1 MIIWNR
7 ENKKQAAAAA
17 ILLLAGI
24 ITGNLAEAYVPVHT
38 SQPEV
43 TAVSEKET
51 IPETDAV
58 PSETETREARKD
70 ANAYEPSITLLNLA
84 YYFPGGADSSDV
96 TQSYAGKVYQE
107 LSIKDSDWLAG
118 VYDLADIKPA
128 KMAAKLG
135 KPSSAA
141 IGAYN
146 PNDDTQDPDNPD
158 TWTINNWKKVNISF
172 VNGSGQ
178 PINGYSNV
186 KEILSM
192 ASVYTYQ
199 KDMLDAEAFKEYAN
213 RLWKDSHSFSYS
225 MSDVYYCDG
234 CLDMS
239 LEELVQEAE
248 EEEFAGELAASGD
261 ALEAGHDMDSQD
273 SDGGEENEE
282 QKTSSGKKETADRE
296 PSSSRSDSIP
306 SEGSSPSK
314 EEHENEYAE
323 PNDIVSLEA
332 SLENREEIPTGGT
345 IRKSTVDPTQWDNI
359 GPGEEPMATPN
370 EALYNTSESE
380 ASRES
385 EVSEQTESSEQAF
398 SENMGNDTA
407 SNIAGNP
414 VSDSMNEAAP
424 VKETRPSKPS
434 HNQGY
439 NKHSKGDCP
448 GHVNLNITV
457 KILGLKDSKGLIQ
470 IDPIGNNPEN
480 MTEGGWDGWDDYSIK
495 MVEAIHAQDW
505 YQDYGL
511 SISTIN
517 MRNPLSASEIDA
529 YIASLPPETSKK
541 RKEIIQFALSSVGK
555 VPYYWGGKPSRAGYE
570 GNYFGTPM
578 DPDTKGRILKGLDC
592 SGWINWVYWSVTGER
607 LAGESTSSLILCG
620 KPIKRSELKPGDI
633 IVKTGTGAHVVM
645 FLGWTSNGQMQVI
658 HESSASVNNVTV
670 KTMTADWPYYR
681 NLLD

>member
-43 TAVSEKET
+43 TAVSEEET
-51 IPETDAV
+51 VPETDAV
-58 PSETETREARKD
+58 PSEAETREARKD

-84 YYFPGGADSSDV
+84 YYFPEGADPSDV

-141 IGAYN
+141 LGTYN
-146 PNDDTQDPDNPD
+146 PNDETHDPDNPD

-261 ALEAGHDMDSQD
+261 ALEAGHDIDSQD
-273 SDGGEENEE
+273 SDEGEGNEE
-282 QKTSSGKKETADRE
+282 QKTSSGKKETVDRE
-296 PSSSRSDSIP
+296 PSSSSSDSIS

-359 GPGEEPMATPN
+359 GPGEEPMATPD

-380 ASRES
+380 ASREGD
-385 EVSEQTESSEQAF
+385 VSEQTESSEQAF

-439 NKHSKGDCP
+439 NKHSRGDCP

-529 YIASLPPETSKK
+529 YIAALPPGTSKK

>member
-7 ENKKQAAAAA
+7 ENRKQAAAAA
-17 ILLLAGI
+17 ILLSAGI
-24 ITGNLAEAYVPVHT
+24 ITGNLAESYVPVHA

-43 TAVSEKET
+43 MAVSEEDELVSET
-51 IPETDAV
+51 NAAPSEPETD
-58 PSETETREARKD
+58 EARKD

-84 YYFPGGADSSDV
+84 YYFPEGVDQSDV

-128 KMAAKLG
+128 KMAARLG
-135 KPSSAA
+135 KSSSAA
-141 IGAYN
+141 LGTYN
-146 PNDDTQDPDNPD
+146 PNDETHDPDNPD

-199 KDMLDAEAFKEYAN
+199 KDMLDAEAFQEYAN
-213 RLWKDSHSFSYS
+213 RLWKDSHSYSYS

-261 ALEAGHDMDSQD
+261 ALEAGHDIDSQD
-273 SDGGEENEE
+273 SDGGEKNEE
-282 QKTSSGKKETADRE
+282 QKTSSEKKETAAKE
-296 PSSSRSDSIP
+296 PSNSSSDSIT
-306 SEGSSPSK
+306 SEASSPSK
-314 EEHENEYAE
+314 EEGETEYAE

-359 GPGEEPMATPN
+359 GPGEEPMATPD
-370 EALYNTSESE
+370 EASYNTSESE
-380 ASRES
+380 ASREGD
-385 EVSEQTESSEQAF
+385 VSEQTELS
-398 SENMGNDTA
+398 
-407 SNIAGNP
+407 
-414 VSDSMNEAAP
+414 AP
-424 VKETRPSKPS
+424 VKETRPSKASHAQS
-434 HNQGY
+434 HN
-439 NKHSKGDCP
+439 NNSKGDCP

-470 IDPIGNNPEN
+470 TDPIGNNPEN

-517 MRNPLSASEIDA
+517 MRNPLSAAEIDA
-529 YIASLPPETSKK
+529 YIAALPPGTSKK

-578 DPDTKGRILKGLDC
+578 EPDTKGRILKGLDC

>member
-1 MIIWNR
+1 
-7 ENKKQAAAAA
+7 
-17 ILLLAGI
+17 
-24 ITGNLAEAYVPVHT
+24 
-38 SQPEV
+38 
-43 TAVSEKET
+43 
-51 IPETDAV
+51 
-58 PSETETREARKD
+58 
-70 ANAYEPSITLLNLA
+70 
-84 YYFPGGADSSDV
+84 
-96 TQSYAGKVYQE
+96 
-107 LSIKDSDWLAG
+107 
-118 VYDLADIKPA
+118 
-128 KMAAKLG
+128 
-135 KPSSAA
+135 
-141 IGAYN
+141 
-146 PNDDTQDPDNPD
+146 
-158 TWTINNWKKVNISF
+158 
-172 VNGSGQ
+172 
-178 PINGYSNV
+178 
-186 KEILSM
+186 
-192 ASVYTYQ
+192 
-199 KDMLDAEAFKEYAN
+199 
-213 RLWKDSHSFSYS
+213 
-225 MSDVYYCDG
+225 
-234 CLDMS
+234 
-239 LEELVQEAE
+239 
-248 EEEFAGELAASGD
+248 
-261 ALEAGHDMDSQD
+261 
-273 SDGGEENEE
+273 
-282 QKTSSGKKETADRE
+282 
-296 PSSSRSDSIP
+296 
-306 SEGSSPSK
+306 
-314 EEHENEYAE
+314 
-323 PNDIVSLEA
+323 
-332 SLENREEIPTGGT
+332 
-345 IRKSTVDPTQWDNI
+345 
-359 GPGEEPMATPN
+359 MATPN

-529 YIASLPPETSKK
+529 YIAGLPPGTSKK

>member
-24 ITGNLAEAYVPVHT
+24 ITGGLADAYIPASDSLT
-38 SQPEV
+38 SREI
-43 TAVSEKET
+43 VSEEDSSPQET
-51 IPETDAV
+51 VTQPSEPET
-58 PSETETREARKD
+58 TEARKD
-70 ANAYEPSITLLNLA
+70 ANAYEPSVTMLNLA
-84 YYFPGGADSSDV
+84 YYFPEGADPSDV

-118 VYDLADIKPA
+118 IYDLADIKPA

-135 KPSSAA
+135 KSSAA
-141 IGAYN
+141 ALGSYN
-146 PNDDTQDPDNPD
+146 PNDETHDPDNPD
-158 TWTINNWKKVNISF
+158 TWMINNWKKVNISF

-199 KDMLDAEAFKEYAN
+199 KDMMDTDAFKEYAN

-248 EEEFAGELAASGD
+248 EEEFAGEFAASGD
-261 ALEAGHDMDSQD
+261 ALEYGGKNASQNDSRDEHQ
-273 SDGGEENEE
+273 ETAFENN
-282 QKTSSGKKETADRE
+282 ETADRTSLTNHSNNTSSE
-296 PSSSRSDSIP
+296 TSNPSNGTVKGD
-306 SEGSSPSK
+306 
-314 EEHENEYAE
+314 YAE
-323 PNDIVSLEA
+323 PNDKISLEA
-332 SLENREEIPTGGT
+332 SLEGEDEIPTGGT
-345 IRKSTVDPTQWDNI
+345 IRKNTIDPTQWDHI
-359 GPGEEPMATPN
+359 GPGEEPMATPD
-370 EALYNTSESE
+370 EALYTEAESDASLESHTSQEEAAADMESENDSAAQSLSADTAEDFTDEPTPAKPSNTSHN
-380 ASRES
+380 RNKPKK
-385 EVSEQTESSEQAF
+385 SS
-398 SENMGNDTA
+398 G
-407 SNIAGNP
+407 G
-414 VSDSMNEAAP
+414 
-424 VKETRPSKPS
+424 
-434 HNQGY
+434 
-439 NKHSKGDCP
+439 CP
-448 GHVNLNITV
+448 GHINLNISV
-457 KILGLKDSKGLIQ
+457 KILGLDDSKGLIQ

-480 MTEGGWDGWDDYSIK
+480 MTEDGWDGWDEYSIK

-517 MRNPLSASEIDA
+517 MRNPLSASETDA
-529 YIASLPPETSKK
+529 YIANLPPGTSKK

-555 VPYYWGGKPSRAGYE
+555 VPYYWGGKPSHPGYE

-607 LAGESTSSLILCG
+607 LTGESTSSLILCG

-645 FLGWTSNGQMQVI
+645 FLGWTSTGQMQVI

-681 NLLD
+681 NLID